1 MRKTRGHPKLAVVVL
16 TQLLSNPLA
25 KSGRAFADVHS
36 NIDHRTA
43 YHPHKFALGLLDLV
57 MQTAQHALGTAAVV
71 VLHKL
76 VVGTRGLVKGL
87 LVEAF
92 EEKTTGISEHFGFD
106 QLDIR
111 DGGRNNVHRQPN

>member
-36 NIDHRTA
+36 DIDHRTA
-43 YHPHKFALGLLDLV
+43 NHPHKFALGLLDLV

-76 VVGTRGLVKGL
+76 VVGTRGVVEGL
-87 LVEAF
+87 LIEAF
-92 EEKTTGISEHFGFD
+92 KEKASGVTEHLGFD
-106 QLDIR
+106 EDDFR
-111 DGGRNNVHRQPN
+111 DGCAYDIHGEV